1 MEKYETPVMEI
12 DLFDEAELKTYTGT
26 GDALDPESFQ

>member
-12 DLFDEAELKTYTGT
+12 DLFDEAELKTYVGT

>member
-12 DLFDEAELKTYTGT
+12 DFFDEAELKTYNGT
-26 GDALDPESFQ
+26 GDIVDPDSFQ

>member
-12 DLFDEAELKTYTGT
+12 DLFDEAELKTYSGT
-26 GDALDPESFQ
+26 GDPLDLDSFQ

>member
-12 DLFDEAELKTYTGT
+12 DLFDEAELKTYNGT
-26 GDALDPESFQ
+26 GDIVDPDSFQ